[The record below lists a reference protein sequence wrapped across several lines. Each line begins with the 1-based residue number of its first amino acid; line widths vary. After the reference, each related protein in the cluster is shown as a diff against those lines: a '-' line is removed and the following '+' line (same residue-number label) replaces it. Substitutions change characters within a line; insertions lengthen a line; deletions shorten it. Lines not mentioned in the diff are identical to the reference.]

1 MAVNQITA
9 LNPEIWKPVV
19 QDYLDNMLVGKKIC
33 NVKCEALLANG
44 DQVNFPYVSDVRVQS
59 YSQGTDLE
67 MDALTATQDS
77 LIVNQSKAAVFIL
90 DPVQER
96 QAKANYGIE
105 LARQSAYVLSNN
117 IDQAILQ
124 SGVTNASN
132 TIVGGT
138 LTAASLQTAMTN
150 AMAQLFRNNAT
161 DGEMWAVLDP
171 ERVALL
177 TQTFIANGFEVADAS
192 LRNGFRGAAYGFNV
206 YESNNLPSAQSI
218 TITTT
223 PTAGDTVT
231 IAGVTWTVV
240 ADGTAANPGEISAE
254 ASAGAFQTVLRDAIN
269 GTGTPGAGTYIDVS
283 QENRRAYQNA
293 QVSMAAFAVN
303 VAAITMYGR
312 IAGSETFTAAG
323 NVFGTETTQQL
334 FGRQGAVSLAIQ
346 MYPELYIRPEPRQL
360 AKNYITHTLFGTQ
373 TFFRDK
379 KRVVKVSN
387 NA

>member
-1 MAVNQITA
+1 MAVNAITA
-9 LNPEIWKPVV
+9 LNPEIWKPIV
-19 QDYLDNMLVGKKIC
+19 QDYLNNMLIGKKIC
-33 NVKCEALLANG
+33 NVKCEAYLASG

-59 YSQGTDLE
+59 YAQGTDLVA
-67 MDALTATQDS
+67 DALNATQDS
-77 LIVNQSKAAVFIL
+77 LIVNQSKVALFVL

-132 TIVGGT
+132 TLVGGT
-138 LTAASLQTAMTN
+138 LTAATLQTQMTL

-161 DGEMWAVLDP
+161 DGEMWAVMDP

-177 TQTFIANGFEVADAS
+177 TQTFVANGFNVADS
-192 LRNGFRGAAYGFNV
+192 TLRNGFRGFAYGFNV
-206 YESNNLPSAQSI
+206 YESNNLPSAQLL
-218 TITTT
+218 TVDTL
-223 PTAGDTVT
+223 PTAGDTLT
-231 IAGVTWTVV
+231 IAGVPWTVV

-269 GTGTPGAGTYIDVS
+269 GTGTPGAGTYIDISVDD
-283 QENRRAYQNA
+283 RRAYQNA
-293 QVSMAAFAVN
+293 QVSMGAFSSDDAT
-303 VAAITMYGR
+303 ITMYGR
-312 IAGSETFTAAG
+312 IAGSETFTAAS

-334 FGRQGAVSLAIQ
+334 FGRQGAMSLAIQ
-346 MYPELYIRPEPRQL
+346 MYPELYIRQEPLQI
-360 AKNYITHTLFGTQ
+360 ANNYITHTLFGTT

-379 KRVVKVSN
+379 KRVVKLTN